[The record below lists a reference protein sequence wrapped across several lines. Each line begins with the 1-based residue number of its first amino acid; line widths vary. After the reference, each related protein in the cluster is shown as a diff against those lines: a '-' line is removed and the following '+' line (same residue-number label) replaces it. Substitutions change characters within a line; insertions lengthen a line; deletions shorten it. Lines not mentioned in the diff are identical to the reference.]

1 MKEEYIEFYKLY
13 KYPDIVDGFDEE
25 AEAQKQW
32 KLLKVL
38 GDSEL
43 ENALYLDDEGLETLC
58 PYCKQEVDFIEDI
71 EVPADAVGQKKD
83 GRYITQVFRKC
94 PHCGNIVCIFIN
106 SIKNLLF
113 LNISNRYI
121 VTYK

>member
-13 KYPDIVDGFDEE
+13 KYPDITNGFDEE

-38 GDSEL
+38 DDNEF
-43 ENALYLDDEGLETLC
+43 ENALYLDNEGLETLC

-71 EVPADAVGQKKD
+71 EVPADAVGQKKS

-94 PHCGNIVCIFIN
+94 PHCGNI
-106 SIKNLLF
+106 
-113 LNISNRYI
+113 YI
-121 VTYK
+121 EELGEAPDYDW